1 MIEREEADE
10 ALQMPSAEFASVEQ
24 STVDLPSAGITA
36 TGPREDVEP
45 SDRRVS
51 AEIDNPILATVLL
64 KLLNSAHQALA
75 GERGQAHQFIARA
88 TALVSAEVRHREA
101 GERCPSGASAMSHLA
116 PWQTRFAIEF
126 VEANLAG
133 TIRIEDLARVA
144 RLSASHF
151 SKAFRSDFGTSP
163 YAYIVGRR
171 IERAQEMMLLTDEPL
186 AGIAVACGLA
196 DQSHLTRLF
205 HRIVGVSPASWRR
218 LRRSPL
224 Q

>member
-1 MIEREEADE
+1 MTEREEEVA

-24 STVDLPSAGITA
+24 STVDLASASITA
-36 TGPREDVEP
+36 TGAREDVQP
-45 SDRRVS
+45 IDRRVS
-51 AEIDNPILATVLL
+51 AELDNPILATVLL

-75 GERGQAHQFIARA
+75 GERGQAYQFIERA
-88 TALVSAEVRHREA
+88 TALVSAEVQHREA
-101 GERCPSGASAMSHLA
+101 AEHCPSVTSARSHLA
-116 PWQTRFAIEF
+116 PWQTRRAIEF
-126 VEANLAG
+126 VEANLAV

-151 SKAFRSDFGTSP
+151 SKAFRLGFGESP
-163 YAYIVGRR
+163 YAYIVRRR

-186 AGIAVACGLA
+186 ASIAVACGLA

-218 LRRSPL
+218 SRRSPL